1 MGTLAI
7 LYFSETIKHVGEYV
21 MKKLI
26 GAAAYTYLHTQLG
39 NPIF

>member
-1 MGTLAI
+1 MSIPSALVQHGVV
-7 LYFSETIKHVGEYV
+7 SDNVYV

-39 NPIF
+39 KPIF